1 MHCSERRY
9 NDYFAPMRRY
19 SDAIIAFR
27 FLAATFVLLLLS
39 SAAWSDS
46 QYRITGAQRI
56 VVFADVHGAYTEL
69 VSVLTETGIID
80 AAQHWHGG
88 GTQLVST
95 GDLLDRGPDARKV
108 LDLLMRLE
116 QEAPKAGG
124 AVHVLLG
131 NHEVMNLVGDL
142 RYVPAAEF
150 ATFAG
155 PEDAKLRDET
165 WQRVLAQEPAAARA
179 EFDAAY
185 PPGYFA
191 RRQAFSSEGEYGRW
205 LLGKPFLITVNDTAF
220 VHGGLSSMV
229 GRLGLEETNRTL
241 HEQLLGYLQQWQAI
255 ETEQHLAR
263 PVAFGDRP
271 QTLAAAGAADL
282 SKTLSTLQD
291 SELFTPK
298 GPTWFRGQALCY
310 PYSEAENLDGALAK
324 LGVARVV
331 EGHTPSPNGR
341 VLSRFDGRVVL
352 LDTGM
357 LRSEYNGHPAAYVF
371 ENNRWSVAYAD
382 NPGQR
387 VQPEL
392 PPRAVG
398 ARPAGIDDDALE
410 SWLAQAEIVGVESLD
425 TGITKPQR
433 VTLRKDGV
441 ELRAVFKQLST
452 DFGIQDR
459 TKALNE
465 SDRYQYEMAAYKL
478 DRLIGL
484 DMVPVTVLRSVK
496 GRQGA
501 LQFWVEGALNVRDI
515 LEQKLQ
521 PSGWCETGPQYNLM
535 NVWDLLIH
543 NADRNQGNALWT
555 KDWTLV
561 LIDHTRAFAALMQTP
576 TLLYRGGAYVPPALA
591 ARLAALNQETL
602 TKTLSPYLQRRQ
614 IDAILKRRDLL
625 LKNYTSRSA
634 ADGAGH

>member
-1 MHCSERRY
+1 MHRYTSLLRRG
-9 NDYFAPMRRY
+9 NDAT
-19 SDAIIAFR
+19 IAFR
-27 FLAATFVLLLLS
+27 FLAVACALLLLS
-39 SAAWSDS
+39 ASAWGDS
-46 QYRITGAQRI
+46 PYRFTGAQRI

-69 VSVLTETGIID
+69 LSVLNETGIID

-88 GTQLVST
+88 ATQLVST

-124 AVHVLLG
+124 AVHVILG

-150 ATFAG
+150 AAFAG
-155 PEDAKLRDET
+155 PEDTRLREEV

-179 EFDAAY
+179 EFDRAFPA
-185 PPGYFA
+185 GYFG
-191 RRQAFSSEGEYGRW
+191 RRQAFSPEGQYGRW
-205 LLGKPFLITVNDTAF
+205 LLEKPFLITVNDTAF
-220 VHGGLSSMV
+220 VHGGLPDMV
-229 GRLGLEETNRTL
+229 ARSGLDETNRTL
-241 HEQLLGYLQQWQAI
+241 HAELTDYLQKWQTI

-263 PVAFGDRP
+263 PVPFSERP
-271 QTLAAAGAADL
+271 QALAAAGAAEL
-282 SKTLSTLQD
+282 SATVATLQD

-310 PYSEAENLDGALAK
+310 PYSEAETLDGALAK

-331 EGHTPSPNGR
+331 EGHTPSPTGR

-357 LRSEYNGHPAAYVF
+357 LRAEYKGHPAAYVF
-371 ENNRWSVAYAD
+371 ENGQWSVAYAE

-387 VQPEL
+387 VQPDAL
-392 PPRAVG
+392 PRAVG
-398 ARPAGIDDDALE
+398 ARPAGLDDDALE
-410 SWLAQAEIVGVESLD
+410 SWLAQAEIVEVDNID

-459 TKALNE
+459 FQAMNE
-465 SDRYQYEMAAYKL
+465 SDRYQYELAAYKL

-484 DMVPVTVLRSVK
+484 DMVPVTILRSVK
-496 GRQGA
+496 DKPGA
-501 LQFWVEGALNVRDI
+501 LQFWIDDSINVKAMIDAKVR
-515 LEQKLQ
+515 
-521 PSGWCETGPQYNLM
+521 PSGWCDSGSQYNLM
-535 NVWDLLIH
+535 NVWDVLIH

-561 LIDHTRAFAALMQTP
+561 LIDHTRAFGAQVQNP

-591 ARLAALNQETL
+591 KRLATLNQETL
-602 TKTLSPYLQRRQ
+602 TKTLGQYLQRRQ

-625 LKNYTSRSA
+625 LKNYTTRPA
-634 ADGAGH
+634 AGGAGD